1 MEELSKRIHGNLP
14 SSTTVA
20 TPQTSGN
27 SADSNV
33 SSADRSL
40 RPRKERSIDL
50 DSADNVLDFLVD
62 EGHSLR
68 DYDEQHY
75 FPNKVKQLLA
85 MPLEIRPLVAL
96 YPPPIYIF

>member
-33 SSADRSL
+33 SSADRSV

-62 EGHSLR
+62 EEKSLR

-75 FPNKVKQLLA
+75 FTNKVSIFFHINFHVK
-85 MPLEIRPLVAL
+85 AL
-96 YPPPIYIF
+96 KYLIFVSN